1 MAKVGQRWMQQVRR
15 EMERK
20 GTTGALRR
28 QLGVKEG
35 QTIPSSWL
43 SRIANAE
50 VGETVSLN
58 GKRVK
63 VKTQLKR
70 RVNPA
75 RVFRRYAGGR
85 RK

>member
-1 MAKVGQRWMQQVRR
+1 MQQVRR

-63 VKTQLKR
+63 VTTQLKR
-70 RVNPA
+70 RVNLA
-75 RVFRRYAGGR
+75 RVFRRYAGKR

>member
-1 MAKVGQRWMQQVRR
+1 MQQVRR

-43 SRIANAE
+43 SRIANKDR
-50 VGETVSLN
+50 GEIKCPTQKG
-58 GKRVK
+58 GKK
-63 VKTQLKR
+63 D
-70 RVNPA
+70 
-75 RVFRRYAGGR
+75 
-85 RK
+85 RKSVQSRWHP

>member
-1 MAKVGQRWMQQVRR
+1 MQQVRR

-63 VKTQLKR
+63 VTTQPKR
-70 RVNPA
+70 QVNLA

>member
-1 MAKVGQRWMQQVRR
+1 MQQVRR

-63 VKTQLKR
+63 VTTQLKR
-70 RVNPA
+70 RVNLA
-75 RVFRRYAGGR
+75 RVFRRYAGRR

>member
-63 VKTQLKR
+63 VTTKLKR
-70 RVNPA
+70 RVNLA
-75 RVFRRYAGGR
+75 RIFRRYAAKR

>member
-1 MAKVGQRWMQQVRR
+1 MQQVRK

-50 VGETVSLN
+50 VGETVSLD
-58 GKRVK
+58 GKRVR
-63 VKTQLKR
+63 VTTQLKR
-70 RVNPA
+70 RVNLA

>member
-1 MAKVGQRWMQQVRR
+1 MQQVRR

-63 VKTQLKR
+63 VTTQLKR
-70 RVNPA
+70 RVNLA

>member
-1 MAKVGQRWMQQVRR
+1 
-15 EMERK
+15 
-20 GTTGALRR
+20 
-28 QLGVKEG
+28 LGVKEG

-63 VKTQLKR
+63 VTTLLKR
-70 RVNPA
+70 RVNLA
-75 RVFRRYAGGR
+75 RIFRRYAGGR